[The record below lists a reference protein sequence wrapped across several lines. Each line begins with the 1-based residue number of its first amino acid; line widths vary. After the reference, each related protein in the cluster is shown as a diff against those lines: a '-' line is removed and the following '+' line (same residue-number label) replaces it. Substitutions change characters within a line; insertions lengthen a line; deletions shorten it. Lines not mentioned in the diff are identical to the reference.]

1 MFIDLSQEYPTAAY
15 EIRSI
20 FESRVDRE
28 RSASSCPILNY
39 PDLRAHMGFSPG
51 LRAQRTKR
59 RMYRMNMHMMASVCR
74 SRNNLKSKNI
84 NANGS

>member
-28 RSASSCPILNY
+28 RSASSGTEGSANKT
-39 PDLRAHMGFSPG
+39 PDVQNEYAYDG
-51 LRAQRTKR
+51 
-59 RMYRMNMHMMASVCR
+59 
-74 SRNNLKSKNI
+74 
-84 NANGS
+84 